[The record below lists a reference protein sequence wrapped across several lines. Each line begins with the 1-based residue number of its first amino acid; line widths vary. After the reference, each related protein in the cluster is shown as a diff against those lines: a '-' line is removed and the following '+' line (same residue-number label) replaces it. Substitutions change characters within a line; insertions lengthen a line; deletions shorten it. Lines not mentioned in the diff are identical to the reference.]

1 MINVIILVGIPGS
14 RKSTWAMEFVTK
26 DPANWMRINNDSFRV
41 MASGGLNNKKHDEV
55 IRQTRLAMITAAA
68 GKKLN
73 LVIDNVN
80 LNKTAWSDTV
90 EAVRL
95 ANVDAKVYEKI
106 FFVPLEQALEDNAKR
121 IGPARLDDKIIKQ
134 WWKISGGE
142 KLEKR
147 TPKEEIL
154 TVNKGLVA
162 KPLKWKDNLP
172 TAIMVDL
179 DGTLALFEHHRG
191 PYDATN
197 CHLDLPN
204 RPVAN
209 AVKLALKNGYHII
222 FCSGRE
228 DKFEGATR
236 QFLTTHLPEL
246 TSFSLHMRKTG
257 DSRNDAII
265 KTEIFNN
272 LIRDK
277 YNVDFVLDDRDRV
290 VQAFRNLGLTVF
302 QVAPGNF

>member
-1 MINVIILVGIPGS
+1 MIEVILTAGIPAS
-14 RKSTWAMEFVTK
+14 RKSSWAKEFVAK
-26 DPANWMRINNDSFRV
+26 DPANWMRINNDDMRIMSN
-41 MASGGLNNKKHDEV
+41 GCINNKKHDEV

-68 GKKLN
+68 AKKLN

-121 IGPARLDDKIIKQ
+121 TGPARLDDKVIKQ
-134 WWKISGGE
+134 WWKLSGGAN
-142 KLEKR
+142 LSKR
-147 TPKEEIL
+147 TPKEEIIK
-154 TVNKGLVA
+154 VNKGLLA
-162 KPLKWKDNLP
+162 KPLKWNDALP
-172 TAIMVDL
+172 SAIMCDL

-204 RPVAN
+204 KAVADLVN
-209 AVKLALKNGYHII
+209 LAYKSGSHII

-228 DKFEGATR
+228 DKHETPTR
-236 QFLTTHLPEL
+236 QFLAQHLPDL
-246 TSFSLHMRKTG
+246 KNFTLHMRKSG

-265 KTEIFNN
+265 KTEMFNN
-272 LIRDK
+272 NIRDK
-277 YNVDFVLDDRDRV
+277 YKVHYVLDDRSRV
-290 VQAFRNLGLTVF
+290 VDAWRNIGLTCF